1 MWFVQKRKVAE
12 FSLRAARDELR
23 AKVRERTNQLRIE
36 SAEREK
42 AEQTV
47 HRTQAQLAHV
57 NRVMTMGEL
66 ATSIAHELNQP
77 LMAVAVNGDACLQ
90 WLNGPNP
97 NLEEARAAVARMAA
111 ESGRAGEIIKRIR
124 ALSQNSSP
132 RKERVDLHAVIEET
146 LALTNGELVANRV
159 AVETDLATDLPGVW
173 GDRVQLQ
180 QVILNLIINAI
191 QAMNESNESARR
203 LHISTGLHG
212 TNAVVI
218 GIRDFGPGIGAI
230 RRTTSSSLSRRRR
243 RASAWG
249 SRSAARSSRRMP
261 AAYGERGG
269 QAGRDFPFHPSDGRT
284 GVTPEDDAVVFVVD
298 DDVGVRDA
306 IGSLLRSI
314 GLRMQ
319 AFTST
324 SEFLGSLPRHTAG
337 CLVLDVRLPGT
348 SGLELQRQLRASGE
362 HIPVIFITGHGDIP
376 MSVEAMK
383 AGAVEFLTK
392 PVRGQELLTAVQ
404 KAIRQDRDPDS
415 PGRRWTTCGPVW
427 RTCRHGSARS
437 WPW

>member
-1 MWFVQKRKVAE
+1 LLARCFFATLSASGDVTSIVSEGPPHRTGPVVKVGVSVLSTAVALLITRSLDLSVFPTPLFFAAVVNSTWFGGVKSGLLTVGLAALTLDYYFIPARESFVTALPHLLQFVLPALLTLWFVQKRKVAE
-12 FSLRAARDELR
+12 FSLRAVRDELR
-23 AKVRERTNQLRIE
+23 AKVRERTNQLRVE

-159 AVETDLATDLPGVW
+159 AVVTDLATDLPGVW

-180 QVILNLIINAI
+180 QVILNLILNAI
-191 QAMNESNESARR
+191 EAMNESNESARR

-218 GIRDFGPGIGAI
+218 GIRDFGPGIGADQADHI
-230 RRTTSSSLSRRRR
+230 FDAFITTKPHGVGMGLSISRTIIEAHAGRL
-243 RASAWG
+243 WYE
-249 SRSAARSSRRMP
+249 AARPGAMFR
-261 AAYGERGG
+261 
-269 QAGRDFPFHPSDGRT
+269 
-284 GVTPEDDAVVFVVD
+284 
-298 DDVGVRDA
+298 
-306 IGSLLRSI
+306 
-314 GLRMQ
+314 
-319 AFTST
+319 FT
-324 SEFLGSLPRHTAG
+324 LPT
-337 CLVLDVRLPGT
+337 
-348 SGLELQRQLRASGE
+348 EE
-362 HIPVIFITGHGDIP
+362 PV
-376 MSVEAMK
+376 
-383 AGAVEFLTK
+383 
-392 PVRGQELLTAVQ
+392 
-404 KAIRQDRDPDS
+404 
-415 PGRRWTTCGPVW
+415 
-427 RTCRHGSARS
+427 
-437 WPW
+437 

>member
-1 MWFVQKRKVAE
+1 LLARCFFATLSASGDVTSIVSGGPPHRTGPVVKVGVAVLSTAVALLITRSLDLSVFPTPLFFAAVVNSTWFGGVKSGLLTVGLAALTLDYYFIPARESFVMALPHLLQFVLPALLTLWFVQKRKVAE
-12 FSLRAARDELR
+12 FSLRAARDESR

-97 NLEEARAAVARMAA
+97 NLEEARAAVARMVA

-132 RKERVDLHAVIEET
+132 RKERVDLHAVLEET

-159 AVETDLATDLPGVW
+159 AVVTDLATNLPGVW

-180 QVILNLIINAI
+180 QVILNLIINAVE
-191 QAMNESNESARR
+191 AMNESNESARR

-218 GIRDFGPGIGAI
+218 GIRDFGPGIGADQADHI
-230 RRTTSSSLSRRRR
+230 FDAFITTKPHGVGMGLSISRTIIEAHAGRL
-243 RASAWG
+243 WYE
-249 SRSAARSSRRMP
+249 AARPGAIFRFTLPTEEP
-261 AAYGERGG
+261 A
-269 QAGRDFPFHPSDGRT
+269 
-284 GVTPEDDAVVFVVD
+284 
-298 DDVGVRDA
+298 
-306 IGSLLRSI
+306 
-314 GLRMQ
+314 
-319 AFTST
+319 
-324 SEFLGSLPRHTAG
+324 
-337 CLVLDVRLPGT
+337 
-348 SGLELQRQLRASGE
+348 
-362 HIPVIFITGHGDIP
+362 
-376 MSVEAMK
+376 
-383 AGAVEFLTK
+383 
-392 PVRGQELLTAVQ
+392 
-404 KAIRQDRDPDS
+404 
-415 PGRRWTTCGPVW
+415 
-427 RTCRHGSARS
+427 
-437 WPW
+437 